1 MTASDSRKVQKIV
14 FDVVQDPIPRD
25 CKLPMELSRD
35 ILRNMFAERFG
46 YSDLTQNDIDALE
59 GFIAIELARYNREC
73 SYARNTNMHT
83 SHRGKVC
90 SKIRMNHRT
99 GGIESAFLSC
109 DGSYF
114 TGREAISFNSDGFI
128 GFCGWANDKNSIPFL
143 VAFYRWVNEWL
154 DNSFGGHYRELL
166 EAAEDG
172 E

>member
-1 MTASDSRKVQKIV
+1 
-14 FDVVQDPIPRD
+14 
-25 CKLPMELSRD
+25 
-35 ILRNMFAERFG
+35 
-46 YSDLTQNDIDALE
+46 
-59 GFIAIELARYNREC
+59 
-73 SYARNTNMHT
+73 MHT

-128 GFCGWANDKNSIPFL
+128 GFCGWADDKNSTPFF

-166 EAAEDG
+166 EVAEDG

>member
-1 MTASDSRKVQKIV
+1 MSSSDSRKVQKIV
-14 FDVVQDPIPRD
+14 IEVDPNQVS
-25 CKLPMELSRD
+25 CGYEFYFELSRD
-35 ILRNMFAERFG
+35 ALRKMFAERFG
-46 YSDLTQNDIDALE
+46 YSDLTPNDIDALE

-90 SKIRMNHRT
+90 SKIRMNPRT
-99 GGIESAFLSC
+99 GGIESAFLFC

-114 TGREAISFNSDGFI
+114 TGCEAISFNSDGFI
-128 GFCGWANDKNSIPFL
+128 GFCGWADDKNSIPFL

-154 DNSFGGHYRELL
+154 DNSFGGHYRELF
-166 EAAEDG
+166 EVAEDG